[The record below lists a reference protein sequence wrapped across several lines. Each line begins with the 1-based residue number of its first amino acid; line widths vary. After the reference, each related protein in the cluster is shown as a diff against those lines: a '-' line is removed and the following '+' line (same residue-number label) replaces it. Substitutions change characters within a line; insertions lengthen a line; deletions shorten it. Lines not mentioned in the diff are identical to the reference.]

1 MPDDKQT
8 LSLATLHQLDDGMVG
23 RVVDA
28 ELQKVLRDCEDRP
41 SLDKVRKVTI
51 QLEITPLQD
60 DRSYSLRGIDTQVQ
74 VKAFVPP
81 TGTRK
86 EFLYTSHDSSKK
98 TVNAALPD
106 SHQDNLFDSQNEEA
120 N

>member
-8 LSLATLHQLDDGMVG
+8 LSLATLHKLDDGMVG

-51 QLEITPLQD
+51 QLRDHAAARRPL
-60 DRSYSLRGIDTQVQ
+60 VQ
-74 VKAFVPP
+74 PP
-81 TGTRK
+81 G
-86 EFLYTSHDSSKK
+86 Y
-98 TVNAALPD
+98 
-106 SHQDNLFDSQNEEA
+106 
-120 N
+120 